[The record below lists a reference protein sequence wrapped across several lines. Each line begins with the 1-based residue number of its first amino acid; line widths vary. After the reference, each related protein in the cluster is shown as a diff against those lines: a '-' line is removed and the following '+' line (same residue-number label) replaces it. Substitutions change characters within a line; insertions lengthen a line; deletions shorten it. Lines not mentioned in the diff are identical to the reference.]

1 MSILLTDEEIVV
13 AEIESYANG
22 GFPVTDVCRYANI
35 ENRGVAKAQL
45 KKVVGWGDEPCYEH
59 LSPMG
64 GLPVA
69 KHSCEI
75 CWQALKEE
83 AGL

>member
-1 MSILLTDEEIVV
+1 MFRLTDEEIMSHIRDIYPE
-13 AEIESYANG
+13 EIPFGVFALVTES
-22 GFPVTDVCRYANI
+22 I
-35 ENRGVAKAQL
+35 QAQL
-45 KKVVGWGDEPCYEH
+45 KKVVELFGKPCYEH

-69 KHSCEI
+69 KHSCEV
-75 CWQALKEE
+75 CWQSLKKE